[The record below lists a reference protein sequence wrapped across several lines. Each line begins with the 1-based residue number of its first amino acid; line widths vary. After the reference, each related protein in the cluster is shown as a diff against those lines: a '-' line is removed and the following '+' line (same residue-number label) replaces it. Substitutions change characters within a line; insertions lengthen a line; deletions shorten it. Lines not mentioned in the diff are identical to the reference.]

1 MVPRHTGIDVGIP
14 GGPPG
19 SRSRHLGSM
28 NQALPEHQ
36 SSSAARDEDWEAVI
50 ALQALTSGH
59 VETGLQP

>member
-1 MVPRHTGIDVGIP
+1 
-14 GGPPG
+14 
-19 SRSRHLGSM
+19 M